1 MSSDQFFVMAD
12 VNINSGNVH
21 INSMNVIDR
30 PPILLR
36 FDISNSSPF
45 GDDGSKEFQIQNKII
60 GIYNYFT
67 NFYVNDKNTIILFQ
81 NNKWIIIFNIDKEL
95 YSLSNNKIIPTTY
108 MDIRDIQELLTKF
121 NNDITMII
129 DGRNVKPIPL
139 DLTKI
144 TWNTFTVTTAMRK

>member
-30 PPILLR
+30 PPIVLR
-36 FDISNSSPF
+36 FDISNSTPF
-45 GDDGSKEFQIQNKII
+45 DDDGSKEFQIQDKII

-67 NFYVNDKNTIILFQ
+67 NFYVNNKNTIILFH

-108 MDIRDIQELLTKF
+108 MDIRDIQELLTRF
-121 NNDITMII
+121 NNDITMIT
-129 DGRNVKPIPL
+129 DGLTVKPIPYKL
-139 DLTKI
+139 NKI
-144 TWNTFTVTTAMRK
+144 TWNTFTVTTSMRK